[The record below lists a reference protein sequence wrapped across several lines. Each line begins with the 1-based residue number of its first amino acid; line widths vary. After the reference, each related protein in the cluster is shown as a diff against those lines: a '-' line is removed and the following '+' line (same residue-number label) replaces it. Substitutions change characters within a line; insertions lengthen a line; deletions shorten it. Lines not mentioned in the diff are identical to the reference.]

1 MRPKGGGSA
10 VREASLLK
18 IREIQVKKELMFF
31 CIPQE
36 AYMRTDNCQKLRNR
50 PTGKVPAGAQP
61 KLRAC
66 ESCTMY
72 PLVDALK
79 VPTVSLA
86 DYLGGSKPA
95 VANLRSA
102 AARKLIQAHIDRK
115 AG

>member
-1 MRPKGGGSA
+1 MS
-10 VREASLLK
+10 
-18 IREIQVKKELMFF
+18 KELMFF

-36 AYMRTDNCQKLRNR
+36 AYMRTDNCQKLRKR

-66 ESCTMY
+66 EGCTMF
-72 PLVDALK
+72 PLVDKLK

-86 DYLGGSKPA
+86 DYLGGRRPE

-102 AARKLIQAHIDRK
+102 SNRKLIQAHLERE
-115 AG
+115 AS